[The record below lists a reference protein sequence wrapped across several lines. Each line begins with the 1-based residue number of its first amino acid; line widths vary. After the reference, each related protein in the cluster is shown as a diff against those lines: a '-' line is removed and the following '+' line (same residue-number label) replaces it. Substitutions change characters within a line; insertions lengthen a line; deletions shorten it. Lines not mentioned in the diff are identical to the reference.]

1 MKTYTLTV
9 GGTIQIEPL
18 SIREVS
24 RDRDG
29 AATITLEP
37 FGFVPLA
44 DSFRDVIRDIHLAH
58 MHEVIDDAGAE
69 LAAS

>member
-1 MKTYTLTV
+1 MKTYTLAI
-9 GGTIQIEPL
+9 GGKVQIEPL

-37 FGFVPLA
+37 FGFIPLA
-44 DSFRDVIRDIHLAH
+44 DSFRDLIRDIHLAH
-58 MHEVIDDAGAE
+58 MHDVIDDAGEE